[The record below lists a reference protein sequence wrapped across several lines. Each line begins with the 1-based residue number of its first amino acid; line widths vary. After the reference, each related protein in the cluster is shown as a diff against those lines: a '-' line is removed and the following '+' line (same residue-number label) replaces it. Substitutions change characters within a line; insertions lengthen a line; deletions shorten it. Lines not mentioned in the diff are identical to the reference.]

1 VSAGLRTSAPTDS
14 LSRFVF
20 EGAAVRG
27 TRVRLSQTSRAI
39 LGSHAYPP
47 SLKRVLA
54 ELTGA
59 AALLAAALKFDGRLS
74 VQLVGEGP
82 VRLIVVECNPTLA
95 LRATAQWDEP
105 QVRALPQ
112 DATLDRLA
120 GGALQARLAITLDP
134 RDSGPLYQGIVALE
148 TASVASTIEHYLS
161 TSEQVA
167 SKLALIVDDG
177 EVAGVLLQ
185 RMPASGPAD
194 DATWARAIA
203 ALESAPPEM
212 IVGATNSDSGLA
224 NLFAEHD
231 LRVFKAS
238 TPRFECSCSRARVE
252 GALRI
257 AGRDEI
263 EAALEDDGEVE
274 VVCEFC
280 GREYT
285 FAPDEARALFAPL
298 PQLDAVPPT
307 RH

>member
-1 VSAGLRTSAPTDS
+1 VRSGSSAQGPSDT

-27 TRVRLSQTSRAI
+27 TRVCLSQTSQAI
-39 LGSHAYPP
+39 LASHPYPL

-54 ELTGA
+54 ELTAA

-105 QVRALPQ
+105 RVRALPD

-120 GGALQARLAITLDP
+120 GGDMQARLAITLDP
-134 RDSGPLYQGIVALE
+134 RDAGPLYQGIVALE
-148 TASVASTIEHYLS
+148 TASVAATIEHYMS

-167 SKLALIVDDG
+167 SKLALVVDNGD
-177 EVAGVLLQ
+177 VAGVLLQ

-194 DATWARAIA
+194 DETWARAIA
-203 ALESAPPEM
+203 ALAAATPDA
-212 IVGATNSDSGLA
+212 IVEATNTDTGLA
-224 NLFAEHD
+224 NLFAEDD

-238 TPRFECSCSRARVE
+238 TPRFECSCSRTRVE

-263 EAALEDDGEVE
+263 EAALRNDGEVE

-280 GREYT
+280 GHEYT
-285 FAPDEARALFAPL
+285 FAPDEARALFPPASL
-298 PQLDAVPPT
+298 AAIAPPT

>member
-1 VSAGLRTSAPTDS
+1 M
-14 LSRFVF
+14 
-20 EGAAVRG
+20 RG
-27 TRVRLSQTSRAI
+27 TRVCLSQTSQAI
-39 LGSHAYPP
+39 LASHPYPL

-54 ELTGA
+54 ELTAA

-74 VQLVGEGP
+74 VQLVGGGP

-105 QVRALPQ
+105 RVRALPD

-120 GGALQARLAITLDP
+120 GGDMQARLAITLDP
-134 RDSGPLYQGIVALE
+134 QDAGPMYQGIVALE
-148 TASVASTIEHYLS
+148 TASVATTIEHYLS

-167 SKLALIVDDG
+167 SKLALVVDNGD
-177 EVAGVLLQ
+177 VAGVLLQ

-194 DATWARAIA
+194 DETWARAIA
-203 ALESAPPEM
+203 ALDAATPDA
-212 IVGATNSDSGLA
+212 IVEATNSDTGLA
-224 NLFAEHD
+224 DLFAEDD

-238 TPRFECSCSRARVE
+238 TPRFECSCSRTRVE

-263 EAALEDDGEVE
+263 EAALRNDGEVE

-280 GREYT
+280 GHEYT
-285 FAPDEARALFAPL
+285 FAPDEARALFAPAPL
-298 PQLDAVPPT
+298 AASAPPT

>member
-1 VSAGLRTSAPTDS
+1 VNVHSAPDT

-27 TRVRLSQTSRAI
+27 TRVRLSETSRAI
-39 LGSHAYPP
+39 LAPHDYPP
-47 SLKRVLA
+47 ALARVLA

-82 VRLIVVECNPTLA
+82 VRLIVVECNPVLA
-95 LRATAQWDEP
+95 LRATAQWDEGR
-105 QVRALPQ
+105 VRALRD

-120 GGALQARLAITLDP
+120 GGPANARLAITLDP
-134 RDSGPLYQGIVALE
+134 RDEGPMYQGIVALE
-148 TASVASTIEHYLS
+148 TASVATTIEHYLT

-167 SKLALIVDDG
+167 SKLALVASDD

-185 RMPASGPAD
+185 RMPSSGPSD
-194 DATWARAIA
+194 DATWSRAIA
-203 ALESAPPEM
+203 ALDKASS
-212 IVGATNSDSGLA
+212 SDVIAAASGDDGLA
-224 NLFAEHD
+224 SLFADDE
-231 LRVFKAS
+231 LRVFRAV
-238 TPRFECSCSRARVE
+238 TPRFECSCSRRRVE

-263 EAALEDDGEVE
+263 EAALLERGHVE

-285 FAPDEARALFAPL
+285 FAPDEARALFGDGA
-298 PQLDAVPPT
+298 AGSVPPT

>member
-1 VSAGLRTSAPTDS
+1 MTGDSGTDS

-27 TRVRLSQTSRAI
+27 TRVRLARTSRTI
-39 LGSHAYPP
+39 LAAHAYPP
-47 SLKRVLA
+47 SLARILA

-82 VRLIVVECNPTLA
+82 VRLIVVECNAALA
-95 LRATAQWDEP
+95 LRATAQWDEL
-105 QVRALPQ
+105 QVRALPD

-120 GGALQARLAITLDP
+120 GGAEQARLAIMLDP
-134 RDSGPLYQGIVALE
+134 RDSGPLYQGIVSLE
-148 TASVASTIEHYLS
+148 AISVAATIEHYLS

-167 SKLALIVDDG
+167 SKLALVTDG
-177 EVAGVLLQ
+177 GAVSGILLQ
-185 RMPASGPAD
+185 RMPASGPDD
-194 DATWARAIA
+194 DATWARAVA
-203 ALESAPPEM
+203 ALQSSDRDD
-212 IVGATNSDSGLA
+212 IVAATAGDAALA
-224 NLFAEHD
+224 ALFPGDD
-231 LRVFKAS
+231 LRVFEPS
-238 TPRFECSCSRARVE
+238 TPRFECSCSRTRVE

-263 EAALEDDGEVE
+263 EAALRDEGRVE

-280 GREYT
+280 GRAYT
-285 FAPDEARALFAPL
+285 FAADEARALFAVAP
-298 PQLDAVPPT
+298 AGIPPT

>member
-1 VSAGLRTSAPTDS
+1 MSATPAPDT

-39 LGSHAYPP
+39 LAPHDYPP
-47 SLKRVLA
+47 ALARVLA

-95 LRATAQWDEP
+95 LRATAQWDEAK
-105 QVRALPQ
+105 VRALRD
-112 DATLDRLA
+112 DATLERLA
-120 GGALQARLAITLDP
+120 GGNAQARLAITLDP
-134 RDSGPLYQGIVALE
+134 RDAGPMYQGIVALE
-148 TASVASTIEHYLS
+148 TASVATTIEHYLS

-167 SKLALIVDDG
+167 SKLALVVVGD
-177 EVAGVLLQ
+177 EVSGVLLQ

-194 DATWARAIA
+194 DSTWARAVA
-203 ALESAPPEM
+203 ALETASPAD
-212 IVGATNSDSGLA
+212 VVAAASHNDGLA
-224 NLFAEHD
+224 SLFADDE
-231 LRVFKAS
+231 LRVFGAS

-263 EAALEDDGEVE
+263 EAALLDNGEVE

-280 GREYT
+280 GRDYR
-285 FAPDEARALFAPL
+285 FDPDEARAVFAGVSPG
-298 PQLDAVPPT
+298 DVPPT

>member
-1 VSAGLRTSAPTDS
+1 VSGPSSPAASADT

-39 LGSHAYPP
+39 LASHPYPP
-47 SLKRVLA
+47 SLSRVLA

-105 QVRALPQ
+105 KVRALPH
-112 DATLDRLA
+112 DATLERLA

-134 RDSGPLYQGIVALE
+134 RDAGPLYQGIVALE
-148 TASVASTIEHYLS
+148 AASVAATIEHYLS

-167 SKLALIVDDG
+167 SKLALVVEDG

-185 RMPASGPAD
+185 RLPASGPAD

-203 ALESAPPEM
+203 ALETATRDSL
-212 IVGATNSDSGLA
+212 VGATSSDGGLA
-224 NLFAEHD
+224 SLFAEDD

-238 TPRFECSCSRARVE
+238 TPRFECSCSRMRVE

-263 EAALEDDGEVE
+263 EAALRNDGEVE

-280 GREYT
+280 GRRYT
-285 FAPDEARALFAPL
+285 FAPDEARALFAP
-298 PQLDAVPPT
+298 PSRLDAVPPT

>member
-1 VSAGLRTSAPTDS
+1 MTSGSSAAAPPDT

-27 TRVRLSQTSRAI
+27 ARVYLSQTSRAI
-39 LGSHAYPP
+39 LESHPYPP

-54 ELTGA
+54 ELTAA

-82 VRLIVVECNPTLA
+82 VRLIVVECNPVLA

-105 QVRALPQ
+105 RVRALPD

-120 GGALQARLAITLDP
+120 GGDTQARLAITLDP
-134 RDSGPLYQGIVALE
+134 RDAGPIYQGIVALK
-148 TASVASTIEHYLS
+148 TASVATTIEHYLS

-167 SKLALIVDDG
+167 SKLALVVDRGD
-177 EVAGVLLQ
+177 VAGVLLQ

-194 DATWARAIA
+194 DATWARASA
-203 ALESAPPEM
+203 ALDAATPDT
-212 IVGATNSDSGLA
+212 IVGATHSDSGLA
-224 NLFAEHD
+224 NLFAEDD
-231 LRVFKAS
+231 LRVFRAS
-238 TPRFECSCSRARVE
+238 TPRFECSCSRMRVE

-263 EAALEDDGEVE
+263 EAALRNDGEVE

-285 FAPDEARALFAPL
+285 FAPDEARALFAPAPL
-298 PQLDAVPPT
+298 TANAPPT

>member
-1 VSAGLRTSAPTDS
+1 MSPGSGATAADT

-27 TRVRLSQTSRAI
+27 TRVHLSQTSRAI
-39 LGSHAYPP
+39 LGSHPYPP
-47 SLKRVLA
+47 SLARVLC
-54 ELTGA
+54 ELAAA

-82 VRLIVVECNPTLA
+82 VRLIVVECDPTLA
-95 LRATAQWDEP
+95 LRATAQWDEA
-105 QVRALPQ
+105 QVRALSD
-112 DATLDRLA
+112 DATLDQLA
-120 GGALQARLAITLDP
+120 GGALQARLAIMLDP

-161 TSEQVA
+161 TSEQVE
-167 SKLALIVDDG
+167 SKLTLVVDDG
-177 EVAGVLLQ
+177 EVAGILLQ
-185 RMPASGPAD
+185 RMPASGAD
-194 DATWARAIA
+194 DDTTWERAVATLGAATPDAIFA
-203 ALESAPPEM
+203 ATRSE
-212 IVGATNSDSGLA
+212 SGLA
-224 NLFAEHD
+224 DLFAEHD

-238 TPRFECSCSRARVE
+238 TPRFHCSCSRARVE

-257 AGRDEI
+257 AGRHEI
-263 EAALEDDGEVE
+263 EAALLDDGEVE

-285 FAPDEARALFAPL
+285 FAPDEARALFA
-298 PQLDAVPPT
+298 QTSEIEAPPT

>member
-1 VSAGLRTSAPTDS
+1 MSRRLSEAAVADT

-39 LGSHAYPP
+39 LASHAYPP
-47 SLKRVLA
+47 SLARVLA

-95 LRATAQWDEP
+95 LRATAQWDER
-105 QVRALPQ
+105 QVRALPD

-120 GGALQARLAITLDP
+120 GGVTQARLAITLDP
-134 RDSGPLYQGIVALE
+134 REAGPMYQGIVALE
-148 TASVASTIEHYLS
+148 SASVASTIEHYLS

-167 SKLALIVDDG
+167 SKLALAVDDG

-185 RMPASGPAD
+185 RLPGSGPAD
-194 DATWARAIA
+194 DATWARAVA
-203 ALESAPPEM
+203 ALDAAAPEALASAA
-212 IVGATNSDSGLA
+212 VSDDGLA
-224 NLFAEHD
+224 SLFAGHD

-263 EAALEDDGEVE
+263 EAALKSDGEVE

-285 FAPDEARALFAPL
+285 FEPDEARALFAPAPRL
-298 PQLDAVPPT
+298 GAAPPT